1 MDIESLRLF
10 REAAARGSFT
20 DAARRSYMTQQA
32 LSRKVSAMEAE
43 LGQKLLRRTTPL
55 TLTPAGKVVLREA
68 NVMLAS
74 FDRMGRAL
82 ESLRTR
88 PEATVRV
95 RNYGTGSYAGLYAG
109 VLERLAV
116 SNPEIDVQ
124 FVRTNEDDLDL
135 LREGAVDIGFVRTV
149 AAGGV
154 ERYRCDDACAYVRL
168 ASDTAPL
175 LFGVREGHPLA
186 ASGQAT
192 LSEIARYP
200 QAVPTDSSLG
210 ALPLAVRRLFA
221 EHDLHP
227 STEDVWCNSATE
239 HFFEF
244 ISGMG
249 EESVASFTDWS
260 FDDFVPGGKLGT
272 RRLVKVTPG
281 PEYYE
286 VRGYA
291 VTLRTCAD
299 SAVRTVL
306 DAMRAVDEE
315 LARGTA

>member
-1 MDIESLRLF
+1 MDIETMRLF
-10 REAAARGSFT
+10 REVAARGSFT

-32 LSRKVSAMEAE
+32 LSRKVSALESE
-43 LGQKLLRRTTPL
+43 LGQRLLNRTSPL

-68 NVMLAS
+68 NAMLAS
-74 FDRMGRAL
+74 FERMTRVL
-82 ESLRTR
+82 ESLKSCPT
-88 PEATVRV
+88 ATVRV

-109 VLERLAV
+109 VLERLAE
-116 SNPEIDVQ
+116 SHPEIDVQ
-124 FVRTNEDDLDL
+124 FVRTNEDDVNL
-135 LREGAVDIGFVRTV
+135 LRDGRIDLGFVRTV
-149 AAGGV
+149 AADGV
-154 ERYRCDDACAYVRL
+154 ERYRPDDACAYVRL

-186 ASGQAT
+186 ASGRAT
-192 LSEIARYP
+192 LTEIARFP
-200 QAVPTDSSLG
+200 LAVPTDTGLG

-249 EESVASFTDWS
+249 DQSVAYFTDWS
-260 FDDFVPGGKLGT
+260 FDDFVPNGRLGT
-272 RRLVKVTPG
+272 RRLVKVVPG
-281 PEYYE
+281 PERYE

-291 VTLRTCAD
+291 VTLRSCTD
-299 SAVRTVL
+299 PAVRTVL
-306 DAMRAVDEE
+306 DVMREVDEE
-315 LARGTA
+315 LASGQA